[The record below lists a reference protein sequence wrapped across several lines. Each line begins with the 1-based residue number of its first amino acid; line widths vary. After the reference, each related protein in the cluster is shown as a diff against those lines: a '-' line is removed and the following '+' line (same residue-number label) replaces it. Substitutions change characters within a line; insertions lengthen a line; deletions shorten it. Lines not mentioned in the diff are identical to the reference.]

1 MLQKRL
7 FLAAVLTA
15 ASTFAT
21 WAQTV
26 QGTITDAT
34 SGESIIGATVK
45 YGDGKGV
52 TTDIDGHFTIDVK
65 SLPVKLN
72 ISFTGY
78 RPQTVTVY
86 DDEEDI
92 NVKLTEKRSYL
103 NDVVVVGYG
112 TQSRTQL
119 TGSVTTVKADV
130 FENSTS
136 STLDGALSGQVA
148 GLNVTAAS
156 GQPGAESSIRIR
168 GGNSVNASNEP
179 LYVVDGFIYYKD
191 AASSGTGL
199 GAIESSL
206 NPLATINPND
216 IESIEVLKDV
226 SATAIYGSRG
236 ANGVILIT
244 TKRGQEGQA
253 KIEVGMNATLKF
265 VSQLPGSLHSA
276 DALMIR
282 NQAAEQELGLK
293 PDSWNKVLP
302 IDIIEKYRHPA
313 NLEEAERYP
322 DVDWQKEVFKN
333 HAMAYNPH
341 VNVSGGTKFV
351 KYFAAIDYLH
361 EGDLF
366 RQWDNNRGYKAGYG
380 FDRINARTNLDFA
393 LTRTTTLKVNLFG
406 SHGERKGPWG
416 TATGSFGESQLW
428 QAAYSAPRDAFIPRY
443 SDGTWGY
450 YPADTQGAPNS
461 ILNLALSGTEK
472 HTTTRINTDFT
483 LTQKLDFI
491 TKGLSASALVSWDNV
506 FQEDGRGINDLYH
519 NAQEKW
525 INPDTGQTVYLQPQ
539 QGNTN
544 FDFQEGILWTTAGG
558 SVNNGAT
565 VRNLFYQA
573 QLNYARK
580 FGKHDVTAMGVFNR
594 TENAYGSDFSHYR
607 EDWAFRA
614 TYNYDGRYF
623 AEYNGAYNGSEQ
635 FGPDYRFDWFHS
647 GAVGYTISEEKFFK
661 PLKKYVDL
669 LKFRY
674 SIGQVGDDGANIGRW
689 LYATQWA
696 YNTNMTA
703 NGNMNRQ
710 GLNSDESPYNWYKE
724 SKIGNPNIHWE
735 KSTKQNFGIDYGF
748 FGGLITGNIDF
759 FVDNRHDVLIAGGNR
774 AIPSYFGATAPTA
787 NLGKVRTK
795 GYELEL
801 RLNKTFNGH
810 HFWGNFS
817 MTHATNKILKYD
829 DPALLPNYQKSQG
842 YAIGQD
848 HANLTSGFAN
858 TWDDVIGI
866 TRYDTNDDQKM
877 PGMYDVIDYNGDG
890 VIDSNDSAPYGYT
903 GTPENTYNATI
914 GWDWKGF
921 SVYVQFYGVTNVD
934 RYVGFNS
941 LGKNLDTVF
950 DEGTFWTK
958 YTQNADAPIP
968 RLNSQPS
975 YYEGTRF
982 HYDGS
987 FIRLK
992 NAEVSY
998 TFTQP
1003 WVRHL
1008 GLSSLMVYVN
1018 GNNLWVWSR
1027 MPDDRES
1034 NYAGTGLASQGAYP
1048 TVKRVNMGIKINL

>member
-1 MLQKRL
+1 MEQVNLRTKRL
-7 FLAAVLTA
+7 LSLATMLLVFCLNMMAQGGVAVKGKVVTTSGEPVIG
-15 ASTFAT
+15 AS
-21 WAQTV
+21 V
-26 QGTITDAT
+26 MVKGKPGVGTITDLDGNFVM
-34 SGESIIGATVK
+34 SVPNENTVLVFSYVGMQSK
-45 YGDGKGV
+45 EVKVGHSRNMNV
-52 TTDIDGHFTIDVK
+52 TME
-65 SLPVKLN
+65 
-72 ISFTGY
+72 
-78 RPQTVTVY
+78 
-86 DDEEDI
+86 DD
-92 NVKLTEKRSYL
+92 KRL
-103 NDVVVVGYG
+103 LDEVVVVGYG
-112 TQSRTQL
+112 QQKKASVVGAITQTTGKTLERAGGVTSIGAAL
-119 TGSVTTVKADV
+119 TGNVPGVVTM
-130 FENSTS
+130 S
-136 STLDGALSGQVA
+136 STGM
-148 GLNVTAAS
+148 
-156 GQPGAESSIRIR
+156 PGEEDPKIVIR
-168 GGNSVNASNEP
+168 GVSSWNNSDP
-179 LYVVDGFIYYKD
+179 LILVDGIERPMNSID
-191 AASSGTGL
+191 ISSVQ
-199 GAIESSL
+199 SVS
-206 NPLATINPND
+206 
-216 IESIEVLKDV
+216 VLKDA
-226 SATAIYGSRG
+226 SATAVYGVRG

-244 TKRGQEGQA
+244 TKRGQEGHA

-265 VSQLPGSLHSA
+265 ASKLPGSLGSA
-276 DALMIR
+276 DALTIR

-293 PDSWNKVLP
+293 PESWSKVLP
-302 IDIIEKYRHPA
+302 LDIIEKYRHPA

-322 DVDWQKEVFKN
+322 DVDWQSEVFKN

-341 VNVSGGTKFV
+341 VNVSGGTTFV
-351 KYFAAIDYLH
+351 KYFAAIDFLH

-380 FDRINARTNLDFA
+380 YDRINARTNLDFS

-428 QAAYSAPRDAFIPRY
+428 QAAYSAPHDAFIPRY

-461 ILNLALSGTEK
+461 VMNLALSGTEK

-506 FQEDGRGINDLYH
+506 FQEDGRGIDDRFH
-519 NAQEKW
+519 NAQQKW
-525 INPDTGQTVYLQPQ
+525 IDPTTGKAVYAQPL

-544 FDFQEGILWTTAGG
+544 FDFQEGILWSTAGG
-558 SVNNGAT
+558 AVNNGAT
-565 VRNLFYQA
+565 VRNLFYQG
-573 QLNYARK
+573 QINYARK

-661 PLKKYVDL
+661 PLRKYVDL
-669 LKFRY
+669 FKIRY
-674 SIGQVGDDGANIGRW
+674 SIGQVGDDGANLGRW

-774 AIPSYFGATAPTA
+774 SIPSYFGATAPSA

-801 RLNKTFNGH
+801 RLSKTFSGH
-810 HFWGNFS
+810 HVWGNFS

-829 DPALLPNYQKSQG
+829 DPALLPDYQKQQG
-842 YAIGQD
+842 FAIGQD

-950 DEGTFWTK
+950 DEGSFWTK
-958 YTQNADAPIP
+958 YAQNADAPMP
-968 RLNSQPS
+968 RINSQPS

-992 NAEVSY
+992 NAEISY
-998 TFTQP
+998 TFTQS

-1008 GLSSLMVYVN
+1008 GLSSLQVYVN

-1048 TVKRVNMGIKINL
+1048 TVKRVNMGVKINL

>member
-1 MLQKRL
+1 MVVLMFVL
-7 FLAAVLTA
+7 GSMISLAQTITATGNVKDKNGDPVIGATIVVKGRTATGTVSDLDGNFVLNGVKPGEQLVISYVGMT
-15 ASTFAT
+15 
-21 WAQTV
+21 AQTV
-26 QGTITDAT
+26 KAAKNMSITL
-34 SGESIIGATVK
+34 S
-45 YGDGKGV
+45 
-52 TTDIDGHFTIDVK
+52 
-65 SLPVKLN
+65 
-72 ISFTGY
+72 
-78 RPQTVTVY
+78 
-86 DDEEDI
+86 DDQKVLQE
-92 NVKLTEKRSYL
+92 
-103 NDVVVVGYG
+103 VVVVGYG
-112 TQSRTQL
+112 QQKKASVVGSIAQTTGKVLERAGGVSSIGAAL
-119 TGSVTTVKADV
+119 TGNLPGVVTM
-130 FENSTS
+130 S
-136 STLDGALSGQVA
+136 STGM
-148 GLNVTAAS
+148 
-156 GQPGAESSIRIR
+156 PGEEDPKIVIR
-168 GGNSVNASNEP
+168 GVSSWNNSDP
-179 LYVVDGFIYYKD
+179 LILVDGIERPMNSID
-191 AASSGTGL
+191 ISSVQ
-199 GAIESSL
+199 
-206 NPLATINPND
+206 
-216 IESIEVLKDV
+216 SISVLKDA
-226 SATAIYGSRG
+226 SATAVYGVRG

-293 PDSWNKVLP
+293 PDSWGKVLP

-341 VNVSGGTKFV
+341 VNVSGGTRFV

-380 FDRINARTNLDFA
+380 YDRINARTNLDFA

-491 TKGLSASALVSWDNV
+491 TRGLSASALVSWDNV

-525 INPDTGQTVYLQPQ
+525 IDPATGKTVYLQPQ

-674 SIGQVGDDGANIGRW
+674 SIGQVGDDGAHIGRW

-696 YNTNMTA
+696 YGGSA
-703 NGNMNRQ
+703 VL
-710 GLNSDESPYNWYKE
+710 GLSGDNSPYTWYKE
-724 SKIGNPNIHWE
+724 SKIGNSNIHWE

-810 HFWGNFS
+810 HVWGNFS

-829 DPALLPNYQKSQG
+829 DPALLPAYQKQQG
-842 YAIGQD
+842 FAIGQD

-858 TWDDVIGI
+858 TWDDVIGV

-958 YTQNADAPIP
+958 YTQDASAPIP

-1003 WVRHL
+1003 WVKHL

>member
-1 MLQKRL
+1 MDKLLLRTKRVAATLTLASLFVVGAGAQQK
-7 FLAAVLTA
+7 V
-15 ASTFAT
+15 
-21 WAQTV
+21 TV
-26 QGTITDAT
+26 KGSVVDEA
-34 SGESIIGATVK
+34 GEPIIGATVME
-45 YGDGKGV
+45 GSSSNGTITDLDGNFVINV
-52 TTDIDGHFTIDVK
+52 TGGNATLKVSYIGMSTQT
-65 SLPVKLN
+65 VKLSGAKKTLKVVMRN
-72 ISFTGY
+72 
-78 RPQTVTVY
+78 
-86 DDEEDI
+86 DDH
-92 NVKLTEKRSYL
+92 NL
-103 NDVVVVGYG
+103 NEVVVVGYG
-112 TQSRTQL
+112 QQKKASVVGAITQTTGKALERAGGVTSIGAAL
-119 TGSVTTVKADV
+119 TGNVPGVVTM
-130 FENSTS
+130 S
-136 STLDGALSGQVA
+136 STGM
-148 GLNVTAAS
+148 
-156 GQPGAESSIRIR
+156 PGEEDPKIVIR
-168 GGNSVNASNEP
+168 GVSSWNNSDP
-179 LYVVDGFIYYKD
+179 LILVDGIERPMNSID
-191 AASSGTGL
+191 ISSVQ
-199 GAIESSL
+199 
-206 NPLATINPND
+206 
-216 IESIEVLKDV
+216 SISVLKDA
-226 SATAIYGSRG
+226 SATAVYGVRG

-253 KIEVGMNATLKF
+253 KIEIGMNATLKF
-265 VSQLPGSLHSA
+265 ASKLPGSLGSA
-276 DALMIR
+276 DALSIR

-293 PDSWNKVLP
+293 PESWSRVLP

-322 DVDWQKEVFKN
+322 DVDWQSEVFKN

-428 QAAYSAPRDAFIPRY
+428 QAAYSAPHDAFIPRY

-450 YPADTQGAPNS
+450 YPADPQGAPNS
-461 ILNLALSGTEK
+461 VMNLALAGAEK

-491 TKGLSASALVSWDNV
+491 TPGLSASALVSWDNV

-519 NAQEKW
+519 NAQQKW
-525 INPDTGQTVYLQPQ
+525 IDPSTGKAVYSQAL

-544 FDFQEGILWTTAGG
+544 FDFQEGILWSVAGG
-558 SVNNGAT
+558 KVNNGAT

-614 TYNYDGRYF
+614 TYSYDGRYF

-661 PLKKYVDL
+661 PLRKYVDL
-669 LKFRY
+669 LKIRY
-674 SIGQVGDDGANIGRW
+674 SIGQVGDDGANLGRW

-696 YNTNMTA
+696 YG
-703 NGNMNRQ
+703 GNIVQ
-710 GLNSDESPYNWYKE
+710 GLNSDASPYTWYKE
-724 SKIGNPNIHWE
+724 SRIGNPNIHWE
-735 KSTKQNFGIDYGF
+735 KSTKQNLGVDFGF
-748 FGGLITGNIDF
+748 LGGLITGNVDF
-759 FVDNRHDVLIAGGNR
+759 FVDNRRDVLIAGGNR
-774 AIPSYFGATAPTA
+774 AIPSYFGATAPSA

-829 DPALLPNYQKSQG
+829 DPSLLPAYQKREG
-842 YAIGQD
+842 FAIGQD

-921 SVYVQFYGVTNVD
+921 SVYVQFYGVTNVN

-958 YTQNADAPIP
+958 YTQNADAPMP
-968 RLNSQPS
+968 RINSQPS

-1003 WVRHL
+1003 WVRHI
-1008 GLSSLMVYVN
+1008 GLNSVQVFVN